1 MPIFEILSSESDR
14 RVLDGVSAS
23 FGYQFADL
31 LYPRLAKEEQS
42 GNWLYNIDQLAPLE
56 I

>member
-1 MPIFEILSSESDR
+1 MSKTIEL
-14 RVLDGVSAS
+14 LTK
-23 FGYQFADL
+23 GY
-31 LYPRLAKEEQS
+31 RLEREEKG